1 MGIQRFIWVVG
12 RISFYALLLLLLV
25 TVIYTLSHDQMLAGL
40 ISGVMFFLALYYGL
54 IRLKIPAYSVVVR
67 DGKVVF
73 FIPETTVRNRFDFV
87 TRGQTIVELPHYGL
101 LDRPYKLEIFSPDSE
116 GSLFSCRLSL
126 DLDYLMEPT
135 AWQRAYD
142 SFVLHQERLSLE
154 VKRLLLK
161 SSARLVCRPVPLQG
175 EEATQEYLKP
185 LVAELN
191 LGLESVGL
199 KIEEAN
205 CSFTAGS
212 TLVRFV
218 AAEQEILEKGVT
230 GAVSGGVINYKAS
243 GETPG
248 SEDMSSI
255 QARTLDANRYF

>member
-1 MGIQRFIWVVG
+1 MRIQRIIWVVG
-12 RISFYALLLLLLV
+12 RILFYALLLLLLV
-25 TVIYTLSHDQMLAGL
+25 VVIYTLSHDQWLAGL
-40 ISGVMFFLALYYGL
+40 IFGVMFILALYKGL
-54 IRLKIPAYSVVVR
+54 ICIKIPAYSLVVR

-73 FIPETTVRNRFDFV
+73 LIPEATVRNRFDFV
-87 TRGQTIVELPHYGL
+87 SRGQTIVELPHYGL
-101 LDRPYKLEIFSPDSE
+101 LDRPYKLEIFSPDNE
-116 GSLFSCRLSL
+116 GGLYSCRLSL

-154 VKRLLLK
+154 VRRLLLK
-161 SSARLVCRPVPLQG
+161 SSARQVCRPAPLQG
-175 EEATQEYLKP
+175 EEAMQEYLKP

-199 KIEEAN
+199 IIEKAN

-230 GAVSGGVINYKAS
+230 GTVSVGV
-243 GETPG
+243 
-248 SEDMSSI
+248 
-255 QARTLDANRYF
+255 R